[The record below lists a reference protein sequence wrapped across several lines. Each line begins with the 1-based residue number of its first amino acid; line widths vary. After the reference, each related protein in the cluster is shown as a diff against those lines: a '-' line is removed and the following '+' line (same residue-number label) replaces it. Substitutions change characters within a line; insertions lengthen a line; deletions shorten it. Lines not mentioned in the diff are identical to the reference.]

1 MAWVAAIPEILGV
14 LGEAGAA
21 SGAAASGAAAG
32 AAEGIGAAEGASAA
46 AGAEGIAPAAEAAPG
61 ANQVSGMMKN
71 LGGQFGGGG
80 GSPLKDIGGL
90 AKWAITG
97 NYQWKPDNDGPT
109 PSDPEYTS

>member
-1 MAWVAAIPEILGV
+1 MAWVAAIPEVLGA

-21 SGAAASGAAAG
+21 TG
-32 AAEGIGAAEGASAA
+32 AAEGIGAAEGAA
-46 AGAEGIAPAAEAAPG
+46 AGAEGLAPAAEGAAAETAPG
-61 ANQVSGMMKN
+61 ANKISGMMKN

-80 GSPLKDIGGL
+80 GSPLKAIGGL